1 MSPVNGR
8 TVNGYRS
15 LLTPIDFFPAGSV
28 SGSPVKT
35 APFYQLTG
43 THKATVDSYTVV
55 GCGRLAAGNKVNG
68 WPSLLARGDVP
79 LRKPTTSR
87 PSDHRLLASLP
98 AAAAAAASRGRD
110 RWPRRSKPFH
120 APWLAG
126 GRGQSGWPAFPSRP
140 VTGQA
145 ASSDQVRAFFPANRA
160 TGKGRLSGASSVETR
175 SLLPGNR
182 YPRCACRFIHGS
194 GLWPAGGRERN
205 ERPSF
210 PSQQGRLVLPRARC
224 QQAEPAGS
232 DQRACSPLPAA
243 AYRRATGSGKLAFHR
258 PVAGYPRSAE
268 PVADGRGGMSR
279 LPAAS
284 RRRGR
289 GSGRAR

>member
-55 GCGRLAAGNKVNG
+55 GCGRLAAGNDTNG
-68 WPSLLARGDVP
+68 
-79 LRKPTTSR
+79 
-87 PSDHRLLASLP
+87 
-98 AAAAAAASRGRD
+98 
-110 RWPRRSKPFH
+110 
-120 APWLAG
+120 
-126 GRGQSGWPAFPSRP
+126 
-140 VTGQA
+140 
-145 ASSDQVRAFFPANRA
+145 
-160 TGKGRLSGASSVETR
+160 
-175 SLLPGNR
+175 
-182 YPRCACRFIHGS
+182 
-194 GLWPAGGRERN
+194 
-205 ERPSF
+205 PSF
-210 PSQQGRLVLPRARC
+210 PSQQGRLAALRARC
-224 QQAEPAGS
+224 QQAVPAGS

-268 PVADGRGGMSR
+268 PVASGRGGMSR